1 MALASVRAATPADVD
16 EIIRIQT
23 LTWRTAYAELI
34 PEAAVQRLSGPA
46 ARQAWLAAVAAGD
59 GNHML
64 VATEGEWTVGFC
76 AATRAD
82 AAAHDDP
89 GGLTDGSGAAEVDGG
104 PGQQA
109 VDELGDHGLIV
120 AMLVEPRWGRRGH
133 GTRLFEAVITA
144 LRGDGA
150 PVGAAWVPEKD
161 VASRAFYDRKGGWEA
176 DGMMRVLD
184 AGDRELREIRLV
196 GPLELPKPP
205 AGIVGLD
212 LFDLDPT
219 DPSDPSAPI

>member
-34 PEAAVQRLSGPA
+34 SEAAVQRLSGPA
-46 ARQAWLAAVAAGD
+46 ARAAWQAAVTAGD
-59 GNHML
+59 GNHVL

-82 AAAHDDP
+82 GPDP
-89 GGLTDGSGAAEVDGG
+89 ALDAELDAEPV
-104 PGQQA
+104 PQA

-133 GTRLFEAVITA
+133 GTRLFEAAITA
-144 LRGDGA
+144 LRADGA

-161 VASRAFYDRKGGWEA
+161 VASRAFYDRKGAWEA
-176 DGMMRVLD
+176 DGLMRVLD

-196 GPLELPKPP
+196 GPLEMPAPP
-205 AGIVGLD
+205 AGIIGLD

-219 DPSDPSAPI
+219 DPADQP

>member
-46 ARQAWLAAVAAGD
+46 AHRAWHAAVTAGG
-59 GNHML
+59 GNHVF

-82 AAAHDDP
+82 TVAEADEPDAAHD
-89 GGLTDGSGAAEVDGG
+89 GG
-104 PGQQA
+104 PEQHTT
-109 VDELGDHGLIV
+109 DELGDHGLIV

-133 GTRLFEAVITA
+133 GTRLFEAAITA
-144 LRGDGA
+144 LRAGGV

-176 DGMMRVLD
+176 DGLMRVLD

-196 GPLELPKPP
+196 GPLKLPEPP
-205 AGIVGLD
+205 TGIVGLD
-212 LFDLDPT
+212 LFYLDPT
-219 DPSDPSAPI
+219 DPTDQV

>member
-46 ARQAWLAAVAAGD
+46 AHQAWAAAVTAGG
-59 GNHML
+59 GNHVL

-76 AATRAD
+76 AATWEGSAAPAD
-82 AAAHDDP
+82 
-89 GGLTDGSGAAEVDGG
+89 G
-104 PGQQA
+104 PGTAPEGEPAHQV

-133 GTRLFEAVITA
+133 GTRLFEAAITA
-144 LRGDGA
+144 LRTDGA

-219 DPSDPSAPI
+219 DPTDPI